1 MTAHMDLRV
10 RTLGP
15 KDPPDDTR
23 FVLYAMTAARR
34 TRWNHA
40 LQHAIAEAKRLD
52 LPLIVLESLAID
64 HRWASDRIHSFV
76 LQGMVDNRTAC
87 MYADVTYVPFVETK
101 IGQGRGLMRQL
112 SKHAALIVVD
122 DFPTYLPSIVVRRLG
137 EISVCPV
144 HAVDSNGVLPMRTFD
159 RPMRTA
165 HAFRRALQSHVVN
178 HITQPPDPNPLAAAE
193 GLPKLDPSLLDEV
206 FSATVLTPW
215 EWLWRVSEGMEVG
228 RHALAQLDIDHEV
241 PPVEGIRGGSHAAS
255 NILRRFIDQRLE
267 RYAEDRNQPSLDAS
281 SGLSPWL
288 HFGHISSA
296 EVVHAVLQAEGW
308 DPTSIT
314 GPNDGRRSGWWGC
327 SESAEGFLDQII
339 TWRELGFNVAVND
352 PLHHRYESI
361 PDWARTS
368 LEAHAG
374 DKRDGYTFEELEE
387 ARTEDEIWNAAQ
399 RQLRTDGIIQNY
411 LRMLWGK
418 KILQWAPDPKTA
430 ADWMVA
436 LNDRWALDGRDPNS
450 YTGIYWVL
458 GRHDRAWGPERP
470 IFGKVRYMTSE
481 NTRRKYRIGP
491 YLDRYGD

>member
-1 MTAHMDLRV
+1 MDLRV

-178 HITQPPDPNPLAAAE
+178 HITQPPDPNPLTAAE

-215 EWLWRVSEGMEVG
+215 EWLWRVAEGMEVG

-308 DPTSIT
+308 IRRPSPAPMTAAVRDGGAAPRVRRGSSTRSSHGENSASTSPSTIRCTTATNRFQT
-314 GPNDGRRSGWWGC
+314 GLAP
-327 SESAEGFLDQII
+327 
-339 TWRELGFNVAVND
+339 V
-352 PLHHRYESI
+352 
-361 PDWARTS
+361 